1 MCPAASPP
9 SPLSP
14 VGDLADALD
23 DAVGTTGGPTRLLLG
38 AGRPSLYSAGMI
50 EQEGNTTLN
59 RPCRVPRNPAHGRDP
74 LTRLRG
80 RARALASG
88 LPCSRHRS
96 ARPSFV
102 QLT

>member
-50 EQEGNTTLN
+50 EQ
-59 RPCRVPRNPAHGRDP
+59 
-74 LTRLRG
+74 
-80 RARALASG
+80 
-88 LPCSRHRS
+88 
-96 ARPSFV
+96 
-102 QLT
+102 